1 MLKKF
6 VNIRGVAALALA
18 CLFMI
23 LAGWFYLDQW
33 SRQTHPLV
41 NESTIFSVPQGI
53 GLKSLSQ
60 DLYSKNIIDNPTRF
74 SLWAR
79 ISGSFEEIKAGQ
91 YKVHQGVSPQQLLLM
106 LKEGRTWHEL
116 LMEWTIP
123 EGFTLA
129 QIFARVSS
137 VSGIPEKSF
146 YQLSENKPFV
156 QMLLR
161 NHGEHL
167 EGFLF
172 PATYKI
178 YDQQPDPELIVSQM
192 TGEFFR
198 RLPKQYLNE
207 CEKLGLNLKEAVTF
221 ASLIEKETRIAD
233 ERAMVS
239 EVIWN
244 RLKKGISLG
253 IDASIIYGIPD
264 FDGNLRRKHLSD
276 RKNKYNTR
284 IHGGLPPGPIGS
296 PGLESMKAVLTPSD
310 QGNYYYVLLPDSGGR
325 HHFSK
330 TLREHNQYVRKLV
343 RAQRQRR

>member
-6 VNIRGVAALALA
+6 INLRGVIALALVGVVSVVS
-18 CLFMI
+18 
-23 LAGWFYLDQW
+23 GWFYLDHW
-33 SRQTHPLV
+33 SRHTHPLGQ
-41 NESTIFSVPQGI
+41 ESILFDVPSGT

-60 DLYSKNIIDNPTRF
+60 DLFSKNIIDHPVRF
-74 SLWAR
+74 SVWAR
-79 ISGSFEEIKAGQ
+79 LSGSFQDIKAGH

-106 LKEGRTWHEL
+106 LREGKTWHEL

-123 EGFTLA
+123 EGFTLN
-129 QIFARVSS
+129 QIIARVSAIS
-137 VSGIPEKSF
+137 QIPESGF
-146 YQLSENKPFV
+146 FELAENRPLVRK
-156 QMLLR
+156 LLR
-161 NHGEHL
+161 NHGDDF

-178 YDQQPDPELIVSQM
+178 YDQQPDPESILSQM
-192 TGEFFR
+192 TSEFFR
-198 RLPKQYLNE
+198 RLPDQYLEE
-207 CEKLGLNLKEAVTF
+207 CERLGLNLKEAVTF
-221 ASLIEKETRIAD
+221 ASLIEKETRIPD
-233 ERAMVS
+233 ERSLVS

-253 IDASIIYGIPD
+253 IDAAIIYGIPN

-276 RKNKYNTR
+276 RGNKYNTR
-284 IHGGLPPGPIGS
+284 VHGGLPPGPIGS
-296 PGLESMKAVLTPSD
+296 PGLESLKAVLTPTD
-310 QGNYYYVLLPDSGGR
+310 KGNYYYVLLPDSGGR